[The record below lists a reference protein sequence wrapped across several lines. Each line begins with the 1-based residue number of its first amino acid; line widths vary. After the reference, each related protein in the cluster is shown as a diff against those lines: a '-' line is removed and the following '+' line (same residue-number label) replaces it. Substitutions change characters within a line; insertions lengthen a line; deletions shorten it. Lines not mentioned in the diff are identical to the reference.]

1 MSYSSN
7 SGPTVNVAGQGDGR
21 LSVDQAVEV
30 GRSSNPGPL
39 VSATYPGG
47 QTADGQTRGPSSNP
61 GQLVA
66 GAGSRGPGRTSVDQP
81 VSVGPSQNSATSK
94 TASNTAGETVEPGVT
109 NAGTY
114 SPQNARV
121 TNVTL
126 NNVIG
131 QTYGTGAPKNVYV

>member
-1 MSYSSN
+1 
-7 SGPTVNVAGQGDGR
+7 
-21 LSVDQAVEV
+21 
-30 GRSSNPGPL
+30 
-39 VSATYPGG
+39 
-47 QTADGQTRGPSSNP
+47 
-61 GQLVA
+61 
-66 GAGSRGPGRTSVDQP
+66 